1 MMMLYCSNRIY
12 VYNKFRLLF
21 LKGVVTL
28 YQELMSQND
37 FKKSNHVPYFINQA
51 LYSMPYFN
59 PVSQQSN
66 QLISGD

>member
-51 LYSMPYFN
+51 LYSMTYFN

-66 QLISGD
+66 QLNSGD